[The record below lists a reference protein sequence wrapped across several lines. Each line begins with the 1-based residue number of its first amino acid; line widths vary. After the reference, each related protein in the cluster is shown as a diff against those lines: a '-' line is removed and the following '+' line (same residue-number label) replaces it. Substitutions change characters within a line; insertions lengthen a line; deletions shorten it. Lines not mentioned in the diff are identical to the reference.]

1 MTVIAVFN
9 QKGGVGKTTATANL
23 AAAMARN
30 GFDPLVIDLDPQ
42 AHLTAMSGLHPEA
55 RRTIYGFFQAQTP
68 LSELVHRLPNGVN
81 LIPSHMELARVDML
95 LTQNRRDLRRLKKA
109 MAEEMLTD
117 SGTPILID
125 CCPMLGVLSL
135 SALIAADAV
144 LVPVTAEYLAMNGA
158 HQLDQTLSGLT
169 SQGLYRPRRTFLNRY
184 QRGHPTSEKVAA
196 ELTRRYGRDFCRTR
210 VFESQ
215 SVLEGIGHNQDV
227 FSYAPDSEGAEDF
240 SYLLDELIETGFIKI
255 AK

>member
-1 MTVIAVFN
+1 MTVVAVFN

-42 AHLTAMSGLHPEA
+42 AHLTALWGQQPKVA
-55 RRTIYGFFQAQTP
+55 QTIFAFFQQQTP
-68 LSELVHRLPNGVN
+68 LTDLVRRLPNGIN
-81 LIPSHMELARVDML
+81 LIPAHMELSKVDML
-95 LTQNRRDLRRLKKA
+95 LSQTRRDLRKLKRA
-109 MAEEMLTD
+109 LADEMLSG

-125 CCPMLGVLSL
+125 CCPMIGVLSL
-135 SALIAADAV
+135 SALMAADAV

-158 HQLDQTLSGLT
+158 AQLDQTLRGLT
-169 SQGLYRPRRTFLNRY
+169 SMGLYRPRKVFINRY
-184 QRGHPTSEKVAA
+184 QRGHPTSERVAG
-196 ELTRRYGRDFCRTR
+196 ELTKRYGRDFCRTR

-215 SVLEGIGHNQDV
+215 SVMEGVGHAQDV
-227 FSYAPDSEGAEDF
+227 FSFAPDSEGAEDF

-255 AK
+255 RK